1 MAVTKPHIILGASG
15 HARVL
20 AEALA
25 ACDLPLLGHVGPEAG
40 DGVGDYLGD
49 DDVLEVLLQDG
60 AKAVIGLGFVDSA
73 SMARRRDI
81 LAQIAPGLLGTV
93 VHPSAIIAPSA
104 TLENGVFVAP
114 GAIIGTGSSLGL
126 GSILNSGAVVDH
138 DCIIGAN
145 THIATGAR
153 LAGGI
158 TVGTDCLIGVGACV
172 RQGITIGSGSIVG
185 AGAVVIRDVPAGAT
199 VLGVPAK

>member
-1 MAVTKPHIILGASG
+1 MAVARPHIILGASG

-40 DGVGDYLGD
+40 EGVGPYLGD
-49 DDVLEVLLQDG
+49 DDVLEGLLQDG
-60 AKAVIGLGFVDSA
+60 VKAVIGLGFVDGPSRA
-73 SMARRRDI
+73 LRTNVLSQLPARS
-81 LAQIAPGLLGTV
+81 LATV
-93 VHPSAIIAPSA
+93 VHPSAIVSPSA
-104 TLENGVFVAP
+104 YLGKGVFVAC
-114 GAIIGTGSSLGL
+114 GAIVGAGTQVR
-126 GSILNSGAVVDH
+126 IAAIVNSGAVVDH
-138 DCIIGAN
+138 DCMIGAN

-153 LAGGI
+153 LAGGVW
-158 TVGTDCLIGVGACV
+158 VGDECLIGVGACV
-172 RQGITIGSGSIVG
+172 RQGISIGAGSIVG